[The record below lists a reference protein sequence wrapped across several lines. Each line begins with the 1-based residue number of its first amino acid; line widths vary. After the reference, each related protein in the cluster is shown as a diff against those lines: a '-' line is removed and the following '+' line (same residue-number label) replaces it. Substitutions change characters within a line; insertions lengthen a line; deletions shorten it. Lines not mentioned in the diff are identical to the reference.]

1 MLGLH
6 CGTGFSL
13 VAGHELLTAV
23 ASLVERGLQDS
34 KASVG
39 GQGGSAA
46 AAPWLG
52 RVGLVAL
59 PHVGSSQIRN

>member
-6 CGTGFSL
+6 CGMGFSL

-39 GQGGSAA
+39 GRGVGGGAQQ
-46 AAPWLG
+46 LQ
-52 RVGLVAL
+52 L
-59 PHVGSSQIRN
+59 PGWDVWA